1 MAEETGTLEP
11 EDAQWCVLTAS
22 SKNWIAL
29 IHWGEAIM
37 EQEVEIMVK
46 PALQP
51 VGVWDP
57 QAAFDY

>member
-1 MAEETGTLEP
+1 MAEETRALEL

-22 SKNWIAL
+22 SKNQIAL
-29 IHWGEAIM
+29 IHWGEAII

-46 PALQP
+46 PALKP

-57 QAAFDY
+57 